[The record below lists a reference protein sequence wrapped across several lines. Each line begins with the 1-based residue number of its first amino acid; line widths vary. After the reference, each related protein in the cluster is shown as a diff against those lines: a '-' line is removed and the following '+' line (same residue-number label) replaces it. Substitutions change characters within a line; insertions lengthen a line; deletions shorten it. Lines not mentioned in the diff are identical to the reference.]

1 MHFCQ
6 ANRKSFWQECVGAD
20 LSSSLRLKV
29 LTRKRARAHKHTDGG
44 GEGGREKEREMSLSQ
59 HPGTLWRISSTIFSA
74 LLFRQSV
81 PDSQWKQL
89 DSYCPQ
95 TTCAGK
101 ASLLLSAG
109 VSCTGCQCPATS
121 RLVRSFR
128 LYFCFAFLV
137 KTVRYV
143 KSEGKTNI
151 VFSTDE
157 YQSCVPVQVTRSHS
171 AVMYH
176 WCRSMAR
183 GSIAGFPTPPSL
195 TSGCCGDSQRPT
207 DTQKHSRHTEGNHQS
222 LRAHAFKRAEY
233 A

>member
-44 GEGGREKEREMSLSQ
+44 EGGRERRVTQSAPWNSVENQLNNIFGFALQTVRPWQPVKTAWQLLS
-59 HPGTLWRISSTIFSA
+59 TNYLCWE
-74 LLFRQSV
+74 
-81 PDSQWKQL
+81 
-89 DSYCPQ
+89 
-95 TTCAGK
+95 K

-109 VSCTGCQCPATS
+109 VSCTGCQCPAPS
-121 RLVRSFR
+121 RLVRNFR
-128 LYFCFAFLV
+128 LRFCFAFIV

-151 VFSTDE
+151 VFSADE
-157 YQSCVPVQVTRSHS
+157 YQSCVPVQVNCSHS

-176 WCRSMAR
+176 WCGSMAR

-207 DTQKHSRHTEGNHQS
+207 DTQKHSRHAEGNHQS
-222 LRAHAFKRAEY
+222 LRAHAFKRAEC